1 MAIVLATVCAIYV
14 ILCSHLVLAEE
25 NCFVVA
31 PNVFRVGTS
40 ETFAVMVD
48 GGPKTVTVTLHTSRS
63 SPTSFF
69 HWSSTVSTGSP
80 QMVDI
85 IVRQTDVTNLQHERN
100 SVMLKVKCGS
110 LWTKSTPILMSP
122 ASGEHFFLQTEKPI
136 YRPGESVN
144 VRFLAVDGR
153 LKPSKS
159 IFRLEVRNPQNLIVE
174 RTEFQPQRDLL
185 LTHTYQLPERT
196 LLGEWSLLMKHG
208 YNFEQNTTSKFLV
221 DKYVLPR
228 FKVDLSIPDYVLS
241 NFSTLPC
248 SVAASFVNKKPVEG
262 VVRFTF
268 GLQEEVGGVQ
278 WFSSSYSSMLLE
290 DGKATY
296 NLLREQHKLPFVYR
310 WDTLFDSHT
319 RLVVKAT
326 VTEEATGAK
335 ESAQSNKTVFSR
347 TPYVISLAKNQ
358 QSFKP
363 GLKIYIIVE
372 LTYLNGNPARDVPM
386 KILLPSGKAEEATT
400 GSDGVVTFFI
410 PTSNNDDM
418 LSIEVATNDPRYSY
432 AHQARERLDLE
443 PYESVASGFIGI
455 QRKDPKSVVK
465 ANELYEAALFT
476 NRVDKITSSVYY
488 AVLSKG
494 RVQQVKKLHIGKRI
508 EENIVIRVTPE
519 MTPSFRVVAFAVLDG
534 HVVTDS
540 IYVNVEPACTHT
552 SHVTLERKNSGP
564 SEPMALETLVVTGTP
579 GTAVSLLGV
588 DQALYVLRKK
598 DLLTRKMLFQSLDS
612 KDLGCGAGGGVNAA
626 EALSRAGVVLLTRNN
641 VSNTPRSDN
650 ACYEPRRRRRETLD
664 TIMDEYED
672 ETLRWCCS
680 LGSRL
685 DWQQRECTLKVR
697 TLMDMV
703 TATPIRKDCVDAFRR
718 CCQLTEDIY
727 NRYNPA
733 VAPRFIF
740 NLYESSVVG
749 EDANYD
755 IWRPHEFTDEL
766 SVDDTPVREGFPDT
780 WLFHSTEI
788 GTNGR
793 AEIPASLPSSITTWE
808 VNAVSVSPSGGVCAT
823 NPLEILAMKKFYVEV
838 NVPYSV
844 VKNEQIN
851 IPATVYNYGHKQV
864 EARMVLLGT
873 NDICSGAKL
882 GKPSAVQKLSIPP
895 GRGRTAIFPVVP
907 LSAGVRHIHVRA
919 SSSNG
924 ESDAVKVELN
934 VRPPGIT
941 KTRSFAVI
949 LDPQNS
955 QERRQ
960 EDVHDSYTAIYNSD
974 GTQVIDITWPRP
986 DHILPNTEHCQI
998 DIVGDGVGAILET
1011 VVKHPEEAVILPSD
1025 CGEQATSKLLPA
1037 LYAYGYFNTTK
1048 RISISE
1054 NSNALAFFKKA
1065 YSTILQ
1071 YRKSDG
1077 SFSIFTRLPS
1087 TLWLT
1092 AYVIRTLC
1100 QATKVIMVDEAVI
1113 TSGLSYI
1120 ARKQGENGEFTDGER
1135 RWHSRL
1141 VGDLDHPTALTAYML
1156 ITLQEC
1162 DDNGFKASASSKQRA
1177 ASFVERHV
1185 RQGDS
1190 PGGLALAA
1198 YALSLAKSP
1207 GRQNVIQW
1215 LEESVHHDQGERHV
1229 PGHSDVYSA
1238 QATSYAIMTFIKE
1251 RKDVGYVTSFVQW
1264 LSKRI
1269 SPSGS
1274 LKTSKDTVMALQA
1287 LAKYATYTK
1296 DNRLDLSCEV
1306 TVSDNRDFKEHV
1318 RIKRDNATIL
1328 NKIETTTPDHRNS
1341 SILFQINEPGEKILI
1356 NVKGSGSGILF
1367 FNYTYNVKVPDDIC
1381 KFDITAN
1388 FEQKQAS
1395 GGEIL
1400 TANSR
1405 SIENGNLHQEKNPT
1419 PDYLMKVC
1427 ASPNEDTPDGM
1438 VIFEVGLLT
1447 GFKANVTDLENLV
1460 NDGKIDSFAV
1470 SSRKVDIYVRSIPR
1484 NTRRCV
1490 HFSLEQEFNVG
1501 QLQSSYVKVYTYY
1514 EPDFSCE
1521 RLYTADKSSPL
1532 LKFHCDQK
1540 DVCICAEGG
1549 CPPADPLNQFLKNK
1563 NNEFLQ
1569 DTEQQDLLRE
1579 FACDDV
1585 DYVWKGKAKKN
1596 VSRDGFIEVTFLIT
1610 QVLKPGASVS
1620 AVPVECPQRISGFVV
1635 KSSQRNVT
1643 VRLLNFVIVFQ
1654 SI

>member
-1 MAIVLATVCAIYV
+1 
-14 ILCSHLVLAEE
+14 
-25 NCFVVA
+25 
-31 PNVFRVGTS
+31 
-40 ETFAVMVD
+40 MVD
-48 GGPKTVTVTLHTSRS
+48 GGPKTVTVTLHISRS

-69 HWSSTVSTGSP
+69 QWSSTVSTGSP
-80 QMVDI
+80 QIADI

-100 SVMLKVKCGS
+100 RFMLKVKCGS
-110 LWTKSTPILMSP
+110 IWAKSTPILMSP

-296 NLLREQHKLPFVYR
+296 NLLREQHKPPFGYR

-363 GLKIYIIVE
+363 GLKIYII
-372 LTYLNGNPARDVPM
+372 
-386 KILLPSGKAEEATT
+386 
-400 GSDGVVTFFI
+400 
-410 PTSNNDDM
+410 
-418 LSIEVATNDPRYSY
+418 
-432 AHQARERLDLE
+432 
-443 PYESVASGFIGI
+443 
-455 QRKDPKSVVK
+455 
-465 ANELYEAALFT
+465 ANQLYEAALFT

-494 RVQQVKKLHIGKRI
+494 RAQQVKKLHIGKRI

-664 TIMDEYED
+664 TIMDEYKN

-680 LGSRL
+680 LGSRQ
-685 DWQQRECTLKVR
+685 DWQRRECTLKVR
-697 TLMDMV
+697 TLMDVV
-703 TATPIRKDCVDAFRR
+703 TATPNRKDCIDAFMR
-718 CCQLTEDIY
+718 CCKLTEAIHTH
-727 NRYNPA
+727 A
-733 VAPRFIF
+733 GSPRFLLS
-740 NLYESSVVG
+740 LYEPSFAR
-749 EDANYD
+749 DYD
-755 IWRPHEFTDEL
+755 PYEIPLPHEFLDEL
-766 SVDDTPVREGFPDT
+766 SVDDTPVREDFPDT
-780 WLFHSTEI
+780 WLFHSTAI

-823 NPLEILAMKKFYVEV
+823 DPLEILAMKKFYVEV

-864 EARMVLLGT
+864 EARVVLLGT
-873 NDICSGAKL
+873 NDICSGATL

-919 SSSNG
+919 SSRHG

-949 LDPQNS
+949 LNPQNS
-955 QERRQ
+955 QGRRQ
-960 EDVHDSYTAIYNSD
+960 QDVHDSYTAIYNSD

-986 DHILPNTEHCQI
+986 HLIFPNTEHCQI
-998 DIVGDGVGAILET
+998 DIVGDGVGATLET

-1037 LYAYGYFNTTK
+1037 LYAYAYFNTTK
-1048 RISISE
+1048 RISTSE
-1054 NSNALAFFKKA
+1054 NSNALAFFQKA

-1077 SFSIFTRLPS
+1077 SFSIFTHLPS

-1120 ARKQGENGEFTDGER
+1120 ARKQGANGEFTDGER
-1135 RWHSRL
+1135 RWHSML
-1141 VGDLDHPTALTAYML
+1141 VGDLDHPTALT
-1156 ITLQEC
+1156 
-1162 DDNGFKASASSKQRA
+1162 
-1177 ASFVERHV
+1177 
-1185 RQGDS
+1185 
-1190 PGGLALAA
+1190 GL
-1198 YALSLAKSP
+1198 YA
-1207 GRQNVIQW
+1207 
-1215 LEESVHHDQGERHV
+1215 HH
-1229 PGHSDVYSA
+1229 
-1238 QATSYAIMTFIKE
+1238 
-1251 RKDVGYVTSFVQW
+1251 
-1264 LSKRI
+1264 
-1269 SPSGS
+1269 PSG
-1274 LKTSKDTVMALQA
+1274 V
-1287 LAKYATYTK
+1287 
-1296 DNRLDLSCEV
+1296 
-1306 TVSDNRDFKEHV
+1306 
-1318 RIKRDNATIL
+1318 
-1328 NKIETTTPDHRNS
+1328 
-1341 SILFQINEPGEKILI
+1341 
-1356 NVKGSGSGILF
+1356 
-1367 FNYTYNVKVPDDIC
+1367 
-1381 KFDITAN
+1381 
-1388 FEQKQAS
+1388 
-1395 GGEIL
+1395 
-1400 TANSR
+1400 
-1405 SIENGNLHQEKNPT
+1405 
-1419 PDYLMKVC
+1419 
-1427 ASPNEDTPDGM
+1427 
-1438 VIFEVGLLT
+1438 
-1447 GFKANVTDLENLV
+1447 
-1460 NDGKIDSFAV
+1460 
-1470 SSRKVDIYVRSIPR
+1470 
-1484 NTRRCV
+1484 
-1490 HFSLEQEFNVG
+1490 
-1501 QLQSSYVKVYTYY
+1501 
-1514 EPDFSCE
+1514 
-1521 RLYTADKSSPL
+1521 
-1532 LKFHCDQK
+1532 
-1540 DVCICAEGG
+1540 
-1549 CPPADPLNQFLKNK
+1549 
-1563 NNEFLQ
+1563 
-1569 DTEQQDLLRE
+1569 
-1579 FACDDV
+1579 
-1585 DYVWKGKAKKN
+1585 
-1596 VSRDGFIEVTFLIT
+1596 
-1610 QVLKPGASVS
+1610 
-1620 AVPVECPQRISGFVV
+1620 
-1635 KSSQRNVT
+1635 
-1643 VRLLNFVIVFQ
+1643 
-1654 SI
+1654 

>member
-1 MAIVLATVCAIYV
+1 MR
-14 ILCSHLVLAEE
+14 S
-25 NCFVVA
+25 
-31 PNVFRVGTS
+31 PS
-40 ETFAVMVD
+40 FAV
-48 GGPKTVTVTLHTSRS
+48 
-63 SPTSFF
+63 
-69 HWSSTVSTGSP
+69 
-80 QMVDI
+80 
-85 IVRQTDVTNLQHERN
+85 
-100 SVMLKVKCGS
+100 
-110 LWTKSTPILMSP
+110 
-122 ASGEHFFLQTEKPI
+122 
-136 YRPGESVN
+136 
-144 VRFLAVDGR
+144 
-153 LKPSKS
+153 
-159 IFRLEVRNPQNLIVE
+159 
-174 RTEFQPQRDLL
+174 
-185 LTHTYQLPERT
+185 
-196 LLGEWSLLMKHG
+196 
-208 YNFEQNTTSKFLV
+208 
-221 DKYVLPR
+221 
-228 FKVDLSIPDYVLS
+228 
-241 NFSTLPC
+241 
-248 SVAASFVNKKPVEG
+248 
-262 VVRFTF
+262 
-268 GLQEEVGGVQ
+268 
-278 WFSSSYSSMLLE
+278 
-290 DGKATY
+290 
-296 NLLREQHKLPFVYR
+296 
-310 WDTLFDSHT
+310 
-319 RLVVKAT
+319 
-326 VTEEATGAK
+326 
-335 ESAQSNKTVFSR
+335 
-347 TPYVISLAKNQ
+347 
-358 QSFKP
+358 
-363 GLKIYIIVE
+363 
-372 LTYLNGNPARDVPM
+372 
-386 KILLPSGKAEEATT
+386 
-400 GSDGVVTFFI
+400 
-410 PTSNNDDM
+410 
-418 LSIEVATNDPRYSY
+418 
-432 AHQARERLDLE
+432 
-443 PYESVASGFIGI
+443 
-455 QRKDPKSVVK
+455 
-465 ANELYEAALFT
+465 
-476 NRVDKITSSVYY
+476 
-488 AVLSKG
+488 
-494 RVQQVKKLHIGKRI
+494 
-508 EENIVIRVTPE
+508 
-519 MTPSFRVVAFAVLDG
+519 
-534 HVVTDS
+534 
-540 IYVNVEPACTHT
+540 
-552 SHVTLERKNSGP
+552 
-564 SEPMALETLVVTGTP
+564 
-579 GTAVSLLGV
+579 
-588 DQALYVLRKK
+588 
-598 DLLTRKMLFQSLDS
+598 
-612 KDLGCGAGGGVNAA
+612 
-626 EALSRAGVVLLTRNN
+626 
-641 VSNTPRSDN
+641 
-650 ACYEPRRRRRETLD
+650 
-664 TIMDEYED
+664 DEYED

-685 DWQQRECTLKVR
+685 HWQRRECTLKVR

-703 TATPIRKDCVDAFRR
+703 TATPIRKDCVDAFMR

-727 NRYNPA
+727 NPA
-733 VAPRFIF
+733 VTPRFIF
-740 NLYESSVVG
+740 RSYVSPVVRG
-749 EDANYD
+749 YAHYN
-755 IWRPHEFTDEL
+755 IRLPHKFTDEL
-766 SVDDTPVREGFPDT
+766 SVDDTPVREDFPDT
-780 WLFHSTEI
+780 WLFYSTAI

-823 NPLEILAMKKFYVEV
+823 DPLEILAMKKFYVEV

-864 EARMVLLGT
+864 EARVVLLGT
-873 NDICSGAKL
+873 NDICSGATL

-955 QERRQ
+955 QGRRQ
-960 EDVHDSYTAIYNSD
+960 QDVHDSYTAIFNSD

-1037 LYAYGYFNTTK
+1037 LYAYEYFNTTK
-1048 RISISE
+1048 RIIISE

-1135 RWHSRL
+1135 RWHSML

-1162 DDNGFKASASSKQRA
+1162 DDNGFKASARSKQRA
-1177 ASFVERHV
+1177 ASFVEQHV

-1328 NKIETTTPDHRNS
+1328 NKIE
-1341 SILFQINEPGEKILI
+1341 INEPGEKILI

-1381 KFDITAN
+1381 KYDITAT

-1395 GGEIL
+1395 GGGIL
-1400 TANSR
+1400 MANSR
-1405 SIENGNLHQEKNPT
+1405 KKNPT

-1470 SSRKVDIYVRSIPR
+1470 SSRKVDIY
-1484 NTRRCV
+1484 
-1490 HFSLEQEFNVG
+1490 
-1501 QLQSSYVKVYTYY
+1501 SSYVKVYTYY

-1540 DVCICAEGG
+1540 DVCICAE
-1549 CPPADPLNQFLKNK
+1549 DPLNQFLKNK

-1610 QVLKPGASVS
+1610 QVLKP
-1620 AVPVECPQRISGFVV
+1620 
-1635 KSSQRNVT
+1635 
-1643 VRLLNFVIVFQ
+1643 
-1654 SI
+1654 